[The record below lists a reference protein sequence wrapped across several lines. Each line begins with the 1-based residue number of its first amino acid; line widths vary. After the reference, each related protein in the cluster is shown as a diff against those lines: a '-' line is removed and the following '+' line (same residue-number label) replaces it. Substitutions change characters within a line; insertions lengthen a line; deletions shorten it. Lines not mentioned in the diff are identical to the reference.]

1 MSDKKKVFVDTRQKS
16 IDNDD
21 VIKESYVYEGKA
33 GRVGDTYCIIYDQIE
48 DETEEI
54 IKNIIKVE
62 GEHKVTRTSKGTG
75 QAGMV
80 FENGK
85 VTKCSYKTPYGVI
98 NMSFFSKNVQC
109 IRKPEEFEI
118 VLEYIL
124 SIDNVPTTEVF
135 MRIRAQ
141 L

>member
-1 MSDKKKVFVDTRQKS
+1 MSDKKKVYVDTRQKS
-16 IDNDD
+16 IDSDE

-54 IKNIIKVE
+54 IKNIIKLDSD
-62 GEHKVTRTSKGTG
+62 HKVTRTAKGTG
-75 QAGMV
+75 SSGMV

-85 VTKCSYKTPYGVI
+85 VTKCNYRTPYGVI

-109 IRKPEEFEI
+109 IKKADEYEI

-124 SIDNVPTTEVF
+124 SIDNQPTTEVF
-135 MRIRAQ
+135 MKIRAE

>member
-1 MSDKKKVFVDTRQKS
+1 MNSNKKVYVDSRQKS

-54 IKNIIKVE
+54 IKNMIKVE
-62 GEHKVTRTSKGTG
+62 GEHRVTRTSKGTG
-75 QAGMV
+75 LSGMV

-85 VTKCSYKTPYGVI
+85 VTKCNYRTPYGVI

-109 IRKPEEFEI
+109 IKRPDEFEI

-124 SIDNVPTTEVF
+124 SIDNQPTTEVF
-135 MRIRAQ
+135 MKIRAE